1 MSSSEDEIMEIVN
14 VPSSS
19 DNDLSILSK
28 TTSNI
33 TKPDILKKSDRQ
45 INTVTFQKGQEFNS
59 K

>member
-33 TKPDILKKSDRQ
+33 TKPDILKKIRSSDKYSHIAKRPR
-45 INTVTFQKGQEFNS
+45 I
-59 K
+59 